1 MPLRVTA
8 NRLNIRGGPG
18 KRFPVEGTLS
28 RGDVIDPLDTAG
40 WVPVELEDGTV
51 GWVSAEYLEEVPDD
65 SEASIPEGQS
75 YDFSTRVG
83 TIAAIIAECR
93 KQGLSLPA
101 QIAYVLATVEW
112 ETGETFQP
120 IHESGPRSYFDRYEG
135 RRDLGNTQP
144 GDGYRY
150 RGRGYV
156 QITGRANY
164 EKYARITGKDLVG
177 QPDLALEP
185 ETALFILVHG
195 FRTGAFTGKKLT
207 DFINENQTD
216 FINARR
222 CINALDRAQE
232 IAALAE
238 KFFKSV

>member
-8 NRLNIRGGPG
+8 NHLNIRGGPG
-18 KRFPVEGTLS
+18 KRFPIEGTLS
-28 RGDVIDPLDTAG
+28 RGDVIDPLDTTG

-51 GWVSAEYLEEVPDD
+51 GWVAAEYLEVVPDD
-65 SEASIPEGQS
+65 SRASVPEGQP
-75 YDFSTRVG
+75 YDFSTREG

-112 ETGETFQP
+112 ETGGTFQP
-120 IHESGPRSYFDRYEG
+120 IHERGPRSYFEKYEG

-164 EKYARITGKDLVG
+164 EKYARIIRKDLVG

-185 ETALFILVHG
+185 EIALFILVDG
-195 FRTGAFTGKKLT
+195 FRTGAFTGKKLI
-207 DFINENQTD
+207 DFINERQAD
-216 FINARR
+216 FVNARR
-222 CINALDRAQE
+222 CISALDRAQE

-238 KFFKSV
+238 KFLRSI